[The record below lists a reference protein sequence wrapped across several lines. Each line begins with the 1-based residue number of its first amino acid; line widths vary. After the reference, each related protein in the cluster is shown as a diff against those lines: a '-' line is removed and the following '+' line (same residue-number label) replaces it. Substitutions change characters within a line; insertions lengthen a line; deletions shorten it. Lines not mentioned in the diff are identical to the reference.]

1 MSQEVLMD
9 SSNMNII
16 NDGSVIIADD
26 VEIFVPLEKIKV
38 EADKAKYE
46 KLKNFVTFTDN
57 VLFNDN
63 LNEVIIK
70 SNLVEYEREKEL
82 IYSSGKTKLNIEYK
96 YKIDTKNVYFDR
108 KIRKIYSNQET
119 LIEDEENNFYI
130 LKDGFEL
137 DIVNEIIKSKKST
150 IIDRNNNK
158 YIFENLLVDLKI
170 NEIVG
175 KELKVEFEKSFFGNE
190 NNEPLLKGRSSYSN
204 DDELKVYK
212 AVFSTCNIEN
222 KKCRA
227 WELNSDE
234 FVHDKN
240 KKIFV
245 YKNAWLKLFDY
256 NVLYTPYFNHPDPSV
271 KRKSGFLTPSYSTSE
286 SLGISI
292 DIPYFKVLAEDRD
305 ITFNPRYYADKSFLL
320 QNEYRQALNKSDVL
334 SDFGFLF
341 GDAGTKGHFFY
352 NQVGSIH
359 SNLNFDLNL
368 QSVKGDNYLKNHKL
382 VENSTLI
389 SDDNVLISN
398 LDLNWKFEDS
408 KLNTSFK
415 VFEDLSRNFSDRYQ
429 YIFPDFSFSKNVVI
443 PKNYNG
449 KFTFNSYG
457 YNKYYNTNVSEAVI
471 TNDFL
476 FSSDQFINSKGI
488 ISDYN
493 IFLKNPSSYSNN
505 SSNFD
510 SDTNYDLFGTIKVD
524 SSLPM
529 QKRIEDYKHFL
540 RPILSFRYSPNGN
553 TDISSQNVLLNYD
566 NVFSLNR
573 IGTSNQVEGG
583 DALSVGLEFKRSHLY
598 GADILDFKIANVIK
612 SKENIKLPAQSK
624 LNKTRSD
631 IFGSLKYNLNK
642 NLRFGYDF
650 SYDRDLEY
658 SNLEGLSIDINLNNI
673 FTDFYY
679 YTTDNE
685 LGTSETI
692 SNNTIINLNRDNTL
706 QFNTTKDLIDNF
718 TEFYNLIYSYETDCI
733 SINLNY
739 NKSFYRDGN
748 LKPNESLS
756 FLIKIIPFTE
766 LGVNNL
772 GSLIKK

>member
-1 MSQEVLMD
+1 
-9 SSNMNII
+9 
-16 NDGSVIIADD
+16 
-26 VEIFVPLEKIKV
+26 
-38 EADKAKYE
+38 
-46 KLKNFVTFTDN
+46 
-57 VLFNDN
+57 
-63 LNEVIIK
+63 
-70 SNLVEYEREKEL
+70 
-82 IYSSGKTKLNIEYK
+82 
-96 YKIDTKNVYFDR
+96 
-108 KIRKIYSNQET
+108 
-119 LIEDEENNFYI
+119 
-130 LKDGFEL
+130 
-137 DIVNEIIKSKKST
+137 
-150 IIDRNNNK
+150 
-158 YIFENLLVDLKI
+158 
-170 NEIVG
+170 
-175 KELKVEFEKSFFGNE
+175 
-190 NNEPLLKGRSSYSN
+190 
-204 DDELKVYK
+204 
-212 AVFSTCNIEN
+212 
-222 KKCRA
+222 
-227 WELNSDE
+227 
-234 FVHDKN
+234 
-240 KKIFV
+240 
-245 YKNAWLKLFDY
+245 
-256 NVLYTPYFNHPDPSV
+256 
-271 KRKSGFLTPSYSTSE
+271 
-286 SLGISI
+286 
-292 DIPYFKVLAEDRD
+292 
-305 ITFNPRYYADKSFLL
+305 
-320 QNEYRQALNKSDVL
+320 
-334 SDFGFLF
+334 
-341 GDAGTKGHFFY
+341 
-352 NQVGSIH
+352 
-359 SNLNFDLNL
+359 
-368 QSVKGDNYLKNHKL
+368 
-382 VENSTLI
+382 
-389 SDDNVLISN
+389 
-398 LDLNWKFEDS
+398 
-408 KLNTSFK
+408 
-415 VFEDLSRNFSDRYQ
+415 
-429 YIFPDFSFSKNVVI
+429 
-443 PKNYNG
+443 
-449 KFTFNSYG
+449 
-457 YNKYYNTNVSEAVI
+457 
-471 TNDFL
+471 
-476 FSSDQFINSKGI
+476 
-488 ISDYN
+488 
-493 IFLKNPSSYSNN
+493 
-505 SSNFD
+505 
-510 SDTNYDLFGTIKVD
+510 
-524 SSLPM
+524 M